1 MITLVIGQMH
11 FKQLQMLINLLHQSQ
26 LLGQRVDGADA
37 SATDGPDALRH
48 FIVEVATLEHGL
60 GLVGKVL
67 RLEPAL
73 NSLLAM
79 TENLAVEFPHSK
91 CPFWLRC

>member
-1 MITLVIGQMH
+1 LV
-11 FKQLQMLINLLHQSQ
+11 
-26 LLGQRVDGADA
+26 A
-37 SATDGPDALRH
+37 
-48 FIVEVATLEHGL
+48 
-60 GLVGKVL
+60 KVL

-73 NSLLAM
+73 NSLLAL